1 MDYNTVVRS
10 WKGNALL
17 DLKRIKFIVFYENS
31 NAAHGE
37 VYSIQ
42 RYVN

>member
-17 DLKRIKFIVFYENS
+17 DLKRIKFIVVYENCIIFIR
-31 NAAHGE
+31 
-37 VYSIQ
+37 YST
-42 RYVN
+42 